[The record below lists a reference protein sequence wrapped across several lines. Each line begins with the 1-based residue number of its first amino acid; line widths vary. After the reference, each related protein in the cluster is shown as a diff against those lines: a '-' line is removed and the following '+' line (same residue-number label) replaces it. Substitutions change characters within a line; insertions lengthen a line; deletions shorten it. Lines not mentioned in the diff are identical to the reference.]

1 MKNSSVV
8 RHKTEYE
15 DIIYDDPNGYITD
28 ESSEEFQENTLEI
41 VITNEGDRSDIKKL
55 EMLIEQLP
63 EQFPEAVDIIRDE
76 ISPLLVDCN
85 AGVKDHYIK
94 VIKKKTG
101 AASIKSV
108 SLIIDEAIKSIN
120 TEETEP
126 DKNEL
131 EEIRKDPEVQNMA
144 EQIAKDP
151 RLLKNKI
158 DLIGQLGVIGERKNI
173 ALYMTVI
180 DSCLL
185 PMGSTG
191 SEALAIKNSGPYG
204 AGKSHPMF
212 ACLKLYP
219 KTAYHLITS
228 GSAKSL
234 YHVQGGLKH
243 KALILTEALALQG
256 EYSGDNELAYSI
268 RSLVSEGSLAYQ
280 YTGYDEDGKK
290 VTIIKK
296 MDGPTS
302 LITTTIKGRLEAQL
316 EDRLITI
323 HPNTSSKQTQDILNK
338 TAEIASGSVS
348 QIYKKTINAWK
359 LYYDSLESVEVVIP
373 FAGVIADYVNAGGDL
388 PISARRGFKRVLSV
402 VKTITTIHQKQRCKD
417 EIGRVVAEIQ
427 DYAIAFQLINVSFME
442 SLGEGKKYTDERI
455 KIIEKNGMISSK
467 DLSKVT
473 GVSGAA
479 ISQWM
484 KPLVNKGILTWCGES
499 GDEFSDIKSLEKAKR
514 SGKAFIK
521 VAGFSCLPTP
531 YQLTGDKRWDNDGEF
546 YKQYDLEFDED
557 NAESAVFNDGNLL
570 SQEPEALS
578 DLFDLAKCQ
587 DFGKMNEGVKALSE
601 KCESENK
608 KVDTKEE
615 INSSENANDL
625 FDDFQEILSFD
636 KNLGESQK
644 DNEQNCSTP
653 PPGILTI

>member
-8 RHKTEYE
+8 RHETEYE
-15 DIIYDDPNGYITD
+15 GIIYDDPNGYITD

-41 VITNEGDRSDIKKL
+41 VITNEGDRSESEKL

-63 EQFPEAVDIIRDE
+63 EQFPEAVNMIRDE
-76 ISPLLVDCN
+76 ISLLLVDCN

-94 VIKKKTG
+94 TIKKKTG

-108 SLIIDEAIKSIN
+108 SLIIDEAIESIN
-120 TEETEP
+120 TEDTEP
-126 DKNEL
+126 EKNEL
-131 EEIRKDPEVQNMA
+131 DEIRNDPEVQNMA
-144 EQIAKDP
+144 EQIAQDP
-151 RLLKNKI
+151 MLLKNKI
-158 DLIGQLGVIGERKNI
+158 NLIGQLGVIGERKNI

-268 RSLVSEGSLAYQ
+268 RSLVSEGSLFYQ
-280 YTGYDEDGKK
+280 YTGFDEDGKK

-323 HPNTSSKQTQDILNK
+323 HPNISSKQTQDILNK
-338 TAEIASGSVS
+338 TAEIASGSVG
-348 QIYKKTINAWK
+348 QIDKKTINAWK
-359 LYYDSLESVEVVIP
+359 LFYDSLESVAVVIP
-373 FAGVIADYVNAGGDL
+373 FAGDIADYVNAGGDL
-388 PISARRGFKRVLSV
+388 PISVRRGFKRVLSV
-402 VKTITTIHQKQRCKD
+402 VKTITTIHQKQRRKD

-427 DYAIAFQLINVSFME
+427 DYALAFQLINESFME
-442 SLGEGKKYTDERI
+442 SLGEEKKYTDERI

-467 DLSKVT
+467 DLSKIT

-484 KPLVNKGILTWCGES
+484 KPLVDKGVLIWCGES

-514 SGKAFIK
+514 SGNAFIK

-531 YQLTGDKRWDNDGEF
+531 YQLTGDKRWDKDGDL
-546 YKQYDLEFDED
+546 YRQYDLKFDED
-557 NAESAVFNDGNLL
+557 NAESAVFNEGDQLP
-570 SQEPEALS
+570 QESEAPS

-587 DFGKMNEGVKALSE
+587 DFGKMNEGVNVLSE
-601 KCESENK
+601 KYDLQNK
-608 KVDTKEE
+608 KVETKKE
-615 INSSENANDL
+615 INSNEDV
-625 FDDFQEILSFD
+625 DDFVDELREILSFD
-636 KNLGESQK
+636 KDSGDSQK
-644 DNEQNCSTP
+644 NNEQKCGP
-653 PPGILTI
+653 PLPGILTI